1 MISNITNIISF
12 LFYTA
17 NKRDK
22 KNLILL
28 IFFVT
33 IASIMEFLSISAIVP
48 LISTLLNTEIEFTI
62 FNSINNSDNFFLN
75 KINLKKLIIYIFIV
89 LIFISAIFRLLVL
102 RSSLRFSSLISANIA
117 SKIFTNTINQSYK
130 SITSQNSN
138 ILISGV
144 TEKMNL
150 AQGIIFQL
158 FNFFSSFII
167 GFAIIIGLLFY
178 NFILTSLLVLAF
190 GTSYLLIAYLFKIYL
205 SKNSQILSK
214 YSDYRVKFLQESVG
228 SIREIILDSL
238 HSIFSKIF
246 KESENKYRLSSANV
260 AVVGSSPKIV
270 METLGI
276 IVLLLFSSFYFDGKF
291 NQNIDLIISLGV
303 FAFAANKLL
312 PLFNTIYT
320 AWVFMSG
327 AEVSIKDLKELV
339 HRSNEKLIKFEKKK
353 ISTKPKKIEL
363 KNLSFYYVNNENKVF
378 NKLNLE
384 IKLKSKIGV
393 VGETGKG
400 KSTLIDLLMG
410 LLKPTNGIIL
420 LDDTELDDSLIVS
433 WQNKL
438 AHVPQ
443 NIFLINDTIRKNVAF
458 GIPDEDIDEN
468 KLEKSLK
475 IACLDY
481 FINET
486 KSGVDTELGENGIN
500 ISGGQKQRIGI
511 ARALY
516 KSKEILIFDEATSAL
531 DYNTEQKIMSNIFN
545 NYPDITLIS
554 ISHRV
559 ETFKNFDEIINLN
572 NFK

>member
-1 MISNITNIISF
+1 
-12 LFYTA
+12 
-17 NKRDK
+17 
-22 KNLILL
+22 
-28 IFFVT
+28 
-33 IASIMEFLSISAIVP
+33 
-48 LISTLLNTEIEFTI
+48 
-62 FNSINNSDNFFLN
+62 
-75 KINLKKLIIYIFIV
+75 
-89 LIFISAIFRLLVL
+89 
-102 RSSLRFSSLISANIA
+102 
-117 SKIFTNTINQSYK
+117 
-130 SITSQNSN
+130 
-138 ILISGV
+138 
-144 TEKMNL
+144 
-150 AQGIIFQL
+150 
-158 FNFFSSFII
+158 
-167 GFAIIIGLLFY
+167 
-178 NFILTSLLVLAF
+178 
-190 GTSYLLIAYLFKIYL
+190 
-205 SKNSQILSK
+205 
-214 YSDYRVKFLQESVG
+214 
-228 SIREIILDSL
+228 
-238 HSIFSKIF
+238 
-246 KESENKYRLSSANV
+246 
-260 AVVGSSPKIV
+260 
-270 METLGI
+270 METVGI
-276 IVLLLFSSFYFDGKF
+276 IVLLLFSSFYFDGKI

-327 AEVSIKDLKELV
+327 AEVSIKDLRELV
-339 HRSNEKLIKFEKKK
+339 HRSNEKLIKFDKKK
-353 ISTKPKKIEL
+353 ISTKPKKIQL
-363 KNLSFYYVNNENKVF
+363 KNLSFYYVDNRNKVF

-410 LLKPTNGIIL
+410 LLKPTNGTIL
-420 LDDTELDDSLIVS
+420 LDDIELDDSLIES

-458 GIPDEDIDEN
+458 GIQDEDIDEN

-516 KSKEILIFDEATSAL
+516 KSKDILIFDEATSAL
-531 DYNTEQKIMSNIFN
+531 DYKTEQKIMSNIFN